1 MERSCCP
8 SGTPVKAATKPAAA
22 HKNVELKRVDF
33 TRGGILGG
41 DYVIAAQRE
50 SLQRA
55 ELWDWGAVLCADVG
69 VTWASFLAHV
79 FQGASSAHWR

>member
-50 SLQRA
+50 SPYRV
-55 ELWDWGAVLCADVG
+55 ELCDWGAFLCPDVG
-69 VTWASFLAHV
+69 MTWAPFLV
-79 FQGASSAHWR
+79 DVCQGASSAHWR